1 MRAAAPRATDPGAD
15 RGLHLIEA
23 INRLGITTRLLDLG
37 FAAVA
42 HLHPR
47 AADAIALG
55 IADAIYALWSGL
67 RFRAE
72 ANLAWVV
79 GPERAPV
86 AARSSVRNYVRY
98 VVDFLRFHRW
108 SNEEL
113 HHRSTVIGVEHLHNA
128 MALGRGVIAIGFH
141 LGNIDLGATLL
152 GQQGYA
158 VHVVVEPFQPPALDE
173 LIQGQRRR
181 RKLNLIPLERAAR
194 ESLRVL
200 RQRAIL
206 ALLVDRPVPGD
217 GVPVRFFGGTVF
229 LPAGAARLALR
240 TGAPI
245 VPCCAFRT
253 RPGAYTAE
261 LAEPI
266 LPEHYAGAAD
276 PVQAVTQAMVE
287 TLERWVRRM
296 PSQWYP
302 FRAMFQ
308 ESDAAHTP

>member
-1 MRAAAPRATDPGAD
+1 MRATTPRTIPRPD
-15 RGLHLIEA
+15 RGLRLIET

-55 IADAIYALWSGL
+55 VADAIHALWPGL
-67 RFRAE
+67 RSRAE

-79 GPERAPV
+79 GPERAPA

-108 SNEEL
+108 SNEDL
-113 HHRSTVIGVEHLHNA
+113 RQRSTVIGVEHLHNA
-128 MALGRGVIAIGFH
+128 LAQNRGAIAIGFH

-152 GQQGYA
+152 GQQGYP
-158 VHVVVEPFQPPALDE
+158 VHVVVEPFRPPALDE
-173 LIQGQRRR
+173 VIQEQRRGR
-181 RKLNLIPLERAAR
+181 GLILIPLERAAR

-206 ALLVDRPVPGD
+206 ALLVDRPVPDD

-245 VPCCAFRT
+245 VPCCAYRT
-253 RPGAYTAE
+253 RPGRYTAE
-261 LAEPI
+261 VAEPI
-266 LPEHYAGAAD
+266 LPEQYAGAED
-276 PVQAVTQAMVE
+276 PVQAVTQAMVA
-287 TLERWVRRM
+287 TLERWVRQM

-302 FRAMFQ
+302 FRTMFQ
-308 ESDAAHTP
+308 ESDAARSP